1 MSLQDK
7 LDRRRSK
14 FENSAPADTL
24 NIMYKA
30 TNDLG
35 DSGIMESVLTKGD
48 LAPEFSLPDQNG
60 NQISSATLLKNG
72 MLVINFF
79 RGGW

>member
-7 LDRRRSK
+7 LDQRRIK
-14 FENSAPADTL
+14 FENSAPADVL
-24 NIMYKA
+24 NIMHKA

-35 DSGIMESVLTKGD
+35 DSGIIESVLKKGGE
-48 LAPEFSLPDQNG
+48 APEFSLPDQTG
-60 NQISSATLLKNG
+60 NRISSATLLKNG
-72 MLVINFF
+72 PLVINFF